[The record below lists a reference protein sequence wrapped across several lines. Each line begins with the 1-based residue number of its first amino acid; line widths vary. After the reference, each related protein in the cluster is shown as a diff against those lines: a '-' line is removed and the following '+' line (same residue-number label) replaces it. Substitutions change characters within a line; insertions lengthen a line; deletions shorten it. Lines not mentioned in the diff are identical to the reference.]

1 MSDGRSVDSC
11 MMWLAC
17 YISLAADEDPGR
29 MQQHQQGN
37 MAVFMAM
44 FLVCCIEAVIVKIAT
59 TEEEALQ
66 RLSSVLLPGGEDDHD
81 D

>member
-1 MSDGRSVDSC
+1 

-29 MQQHQQGN
+29 MHQQQQGN

-59 TEEEALQ
+59 AEQEALP
-66 RLSSVLLPGGEDDHD
+66 RLSSVLLLAGGEDDND